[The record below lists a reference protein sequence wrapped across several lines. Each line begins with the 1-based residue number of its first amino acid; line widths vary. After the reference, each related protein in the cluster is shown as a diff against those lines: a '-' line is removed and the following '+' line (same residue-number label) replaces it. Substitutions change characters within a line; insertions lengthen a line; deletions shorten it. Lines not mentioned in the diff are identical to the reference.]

1 MSVSKVC
8 TAPGAANIRSMLL
21 LLGVVAGVLLSGC
34 GFHLR
39 GTVDVPES
47 LRHVYVTGDNPRSP
61 IVQSL
66 QRSMRASGVELSS
79 SAASAPYT
87 VYISNEQEDKRSIS
101 VDEQAAA
108 AEFQLR
114 HYVSFELRDPKGSPL
129 VGPDQLISERVFVND
144 ITNVVG
150 KRDEERLIREEMRR
164 QLAGQIMRRY
174 QALDADR
181 LKELQS
187 QQAKKS

>member
-1 MSVSKVC
+1 MNVDRLLSTPGVPGR
-8 TAPGAANIRSMLL
+8 TALITF
-21 LLGVVAGVLLSGC
+21 GVLASVLLSAC

-39 GTVDVPES
+39 GAVDVPES
-47 LRHVYVTGDNPRSP
+47 LRNVYVTGENPRSP
-61 IVQSL
+61 IVQSV
-66 QRSMRASGVELSS
+66 QRSMRASGVKLSI
-79 SAASAPYT
+79 SAATAPYT
-87 VYISNEQEDKRSIS
+87 LYIGNEQEEKRSIS

-114 HYVSFELRDPKGSPL
+114 HYVSFELRDPKGIPL
-129 VGPDQLISERVFVND
+129 AGPDELISERVFVND

-150 KRDEERLIREEMRR
+150 KRDEERLIREEMQR

-181 LKELQS
+181 LEELQN
-187 QQAKKS
+187 QRDEKG

>member
-1 MSVSKVC
+1 MIVNKNY
-8 TAPGAANIRSMLL
+8 TAPGAAYPRAALILL
-21 LLGVVAGVLLSGC
+21 SVLASVLLGAC

-39 GTVDVPES
+39 GAVDVPES
-47 LRHVYVTGDNPRSP
+47 LRNVYVTGENPRSP
-61 IVQSL
+61 IVMSL

-79 SAASAPYT
+79 SAATAPYT
-87 VYISNEQEDKRSIS
+87 VYISNEREEKRSIS

-114 HYVSFELRDPKGSPL
+114 HYISFELRDPQGSPL

-150 KRDEERLIREEMRR
+150 KRDEERLIREEMRH

-181 LKELQS
+181 LEELQN
-187 QQAKKS
+187 QKADKS

>member
-1 MSVSKVC
+1 
-8 TAPGAANIRSMLL
+8 MLISI
-21 LLGVVAGVLLSGC
+21 LLGAC

-39 GTVDVPES
+39 GAVDVPES
-47 LRHVYVTGDNPRSP
+47 LRNVFVTGENPHSP
-61 IVQSL
+61 IVMSL

-79 SAASAPYT
+79 SASAAPYT
-87 VYISNEQEDKRSIS
+87 VYISNEHEEKRSIS
-101 VDEQAAA
+101 VDQQAAA

-114 HYVSFELRDPKGSPL
+114 HYVSFELRDPKGAAL
-129 VGPDQLISERVFVND
+129 VGPDQLISERVFLND

-164 QLAGQIMRRY
+164 QLASQIMRRY

-181 LKELQS
+181 LEQLQS
-187 QQAKKS
+187 QQAEKG

>member
-1 MSVSKVC
+1 MSVCKFLETTDAS
-8 TAPGAANIRSMLL
+8 ARS
-21 LLGVVAGVLLSGC
+21 AGVLLAVLMSALLSAC

-39 GTVDVPES
+39 GAVDVPES
-47 LRHVYVTGDNPRSP
+47 LRNVFVTGENPHSP
-61 IVQSL
+61 IVMNL

-79 SAASAPYT
+79 SAQTAPYT
-87 VYISNEQEDKRSIS
+87 VYISNEHEEKRSIS
-101 VDEQAAA
+101 VDQQAAA

-114 HYVSFELRDPKGSPL
+114 HYVSFELRDPQGSAL
-129 VGPDQLISERVFVND
+129 VGPDQLISERVFLND

-164 QLAGQIMRRY
+164 QLAAQIMRRY

-181 LKELQS
+181 LEQLQS
-187 QQAKKS
+187 QQADQS

>member
-1 MSVSKVC
+1 MSFA
-8 TAPGAANIRSMLL
+8 APGPGSTRSTLL
-21 LLGVVAGVLLSGC
+21 LLAVLAGVLLSAC

-39 GTVDVPES
+39 GAVDVPES
-47 LRHVYVTGDNPRSP
+47 LRNVYVTGENPHSP
-61 IVQSL
+61 IVMNL
-66 QRSMRASGVELSS
+66 QRSMRASGVTLTS
-79 SAASAPYT
+79 SAAAAPYT
-87 VYISNEQEDKRSIS
+87 VYISKEHEEKRSIS
-101 VDEQAAA
+101 VDQQAAA

-114 HYVSFELRDPKGSPL
+114 HYVSFELRDPQGSPL
-129 VGPDQLISERVFVND
+129 VGPDQLISERVFLND

-181 LKELQS
+181 LEQLQN
-187 QQAKKS
+187 QQAEKS

>member
-1 MSVSKVC
+1 MSVNESFS
-8 TAPGAANIRSMLL
+8 APCMHSRVALISLGVLAGLL
-21 LLGVVAGVLLSGC
+21 LSAC

-39 GTVDVPES
+39 GAVDVPES
-47 LRHVYVTGDNPRSP
+47 LRNVYVTGENPRSP
-61 IVQSL
+61 IVKSV

-79 SAASAPYT
+79 SAAAAPYT
-87 VYISNEQEDKRSIS
+87 LYISNEQEDKRSVS

-114 HYVSFELRDPKGSPL
+114 HYVSFELRDPKGSAL
-129 VGPDQLISERVFVND
+129 AGPDQLISERVFVND

-181 LKELQS
+181 LEEL
-187 QQAKKS
+187 KKQRADKG

>member
-1 MSVSKVC
+1 MVSKNSA
-8 TAPGAANIRSMLL
+8 APSAANSRSALI
-21 LLGVVAGVLLSGC
+21 LLGVLASVLLGAC

-39 GTVDVPES
+39 GAVDVPES
-47 LRHVYVTGDNPRSP
+47 LRNVYVTGENPRSP
-61 IVQSL
+61 IVMNL

-79 SAASAPYT
+79 SAATAPYT
-87 VYISNEQEDKRSIS
+87 VYISNEHEEKRSIS

-114 HYVSFELRDPKGSPL
+114 HYISFELRDPKGSPL

-181 LKELQS
+181 LEELQN
-187 QQAKKS
+187 QRADKS